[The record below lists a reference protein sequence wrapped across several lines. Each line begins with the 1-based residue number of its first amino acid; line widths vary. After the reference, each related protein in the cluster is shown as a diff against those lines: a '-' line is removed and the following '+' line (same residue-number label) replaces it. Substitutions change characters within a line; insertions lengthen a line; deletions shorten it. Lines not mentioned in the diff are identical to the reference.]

1 MLGWSPE
8 GEDEIYSKEEFIKI
22 FDEKR
27 LSKSPAFFD
36 KQKLAWINNQ
46 YMKQKDTET
55 VFELAFPHLVKAELL
70 PENPSE
76 EDKAWGRKLI
86 ALYQKEMSYA
96 GEIVPLSE
104 IFFRDEQTLGEDEQ
118 EVIDGEQVP
127 ELMHHLYGKLEAL
140 EPFEAAE
147 IKKTIK
153 EVQKETGI
161 KGKQLFMP
169 IRVAVTGQMHGP
181 ELPNTIE
188 VLGKDK
194 VLNRL
199 KKYV

>member
-1 MLGWSPE
+1 
-8 GEDEIYSKEEFIKI
+8 
-22 FDEKR
+22 
-27 LSKSPAFFD
+27 
-36 KQKLAWINNQ
+36 
-46 YMKQKDTET
+46 
-55 VFELAFPHLVKAELL
+55 
-70 PENPSE
+70 
-76 EDKAWGRKLI
+76 
-86 ALYQKEMSYA
+86 MSYA

-104 IFFRDEQTLGEDEQ
+104 MFFHEMPELGEEEQ
-118 EVIDGEQVP
+118 EVINGEQVP
-127 ELMHHLYGKLEAL
+127 ELMNHLYGKLEAL

-188 VLGKDK
+188 VLGKE
-194 VLNRL
+194 
-199 KKYV
+199 KYYHDYKSMYSKLITKFSFI

>member
-1 MLGWSPE
+1 
-8 GEDEIYSKEEFIKI
+8 
-22 FDEKR
+22 
-27 LSKSPAFFD
+27 
-36 KQKLAWINNQ
+36 
-46 YMKQKDTET
+46 MKTKDTET
-55 VFELAFPHLVKAELL
+55 VFELALPHLIKANLI
-70 PENPSE
+70 PEQPSE
-76 EDKAWGRKLI
+76 EDREWGRKLI

-104 IFFRDEQTLGEDEQ
+104 MFFKDMPELGAEEQ
-118 EVIDGEQVP
+118 EVINGAQVP
-127 ELMHHLYGKLEAL
+127 ELMQHLYGKLEAL

-147 IKKTIK
+147 IKTIK

-194 VLNRL
+194 VLSRL
-199 KKYV
+199 KQYVS